1 MNPGVT
7 TSPRDPDRAFLHNDR
22 HRHDAHSAIIG
33 TTLAVLGAYFG
44 RSLDRVAMFIVSC
57 RFAIP
62 LVSPIGSSLAVVML
76 ALRHVSVGAFRGCFS
91 PYLRSWT

>member
-1 MNPGVT
+1 
-7 TSPRDPDRAFLHNDR
+7 
-22 HRHDAHSAIIG
+22 
-33 TTLAVLGAYFG
+33 
-44 RSLDRVAMFIVSC
+44 MFIVSC

-62 LVSPIGSSLAVVML
+62 PVSPIGSSLAVVML

>member
-1 MNPGVT
+1 VILIARFFIIIGTGTMLMSG
-7 TSPRDPDRAFLHNDR
+7 
-22 HRHDAHSAIIG
+22 IIG

-62 LVSPIGSSLAVVML
+62 LVSPIGSSLA
-76 ALRHVSVGAFRGCFS
+76 LRHVSVGAFRGCFS